1 MTIRFQLLLFVITGY
16 LLVIAV
22 FLFSIIQRDK
32 VQEETSAESLVILY
46 ESAWY
51 QNYNNNYEFMSKW
64 IPNIGENGN
73 IWDPYDETFIDE
85 IEQVGNFSNPIVN
98 SIKNRSIGDLQYI
111 MELVFEEELDE
122 GSLSF
127 IMAYFPN
134 SQRFYCGSS
143 LDLFG
148 IDACSP
154 QAKPEFI
161 DSINRF
167 ISDSSERPR
176 QNIINIFD
184 VENNKA
190 STLNQI
196 YSFPIKINQETIAII
211 ILGIDIRKTLEI
223 FEDEY
228 EVRTAI
234 KIPTGYVSLEN
245 DYSSDNSDLVSR
257 YNINNYSE
265 TINAAENLFLENGSR
280 TSLKVDNLGNSL
292 TFIPLSS
299 YLSSD
304 KAQLFIIKDEKL
316 SIETSNDILNRS
328 FVIVT
333 ITILLIIS
341 LTTFIN
347 YRTFGGITRAIGVL
361 NGLTK
366 GDHSQKM
373 PKRSGIL
380 SSEKDEVGQLSN
392 ALLRYRDH
400 LLEMEEIREE
410 QAKRRKERDNVIIQ
424 KMSFLADRL
433 EGDAKILILED
444 IKKMQAL
451 AKKGDGASTEDA
463 SVELMSLAFARMSD
477 EVNSLIS
484 ARTKEMETS
493 RDEARDA
500 NAEKTRFFANMSHE
514 LRTPLNAIL
523 GYGEML
529 EEDCEDLGYDD
540 LLPDLRKITSAGSH
554 LLSLINNILD
564 ISKIEAGRMELY
576 LTNFDIESMIDT
588 IKDVTGP
595 LAIKNENNF
604 TINLTDNIGKMNQD
618 ETKIRQC
625 LTNFLS
631 NSFKFTSKGNV
642 ELKVD
647 TFILNEIEMIRF
659 AVIDDGEGMSEEGL
673 SKVFKEY
680 EQAERSTSAK
690 HGGTGLGLPIT
701 KKLAEMMGG
710 DVEVMSELGKGSQF
724 TLYVPRYS
732 PEQEDLD
739 IELIDFDKL
748 TEQEKI
754 IVLIDDD
761 VDMHEL
767 IRRTVTKIGLTLVGA
782 TDGEKGMQI
791 VREVKPKLLLLDVL
805 MPGRDGWSI
814 LKECKTDPDLKDMSI
829 IMVSQMEQDKLSK
842 SLGADDYMTKPIN
855 RDLFLERV
863 KNLMTSSTSNN
874 GKVLIVDDDKDTREI
889 LSRIL
894 DDNGW
899 ISITAKDGKDG
910 LEKLK
915 ENPSLIVLDLEMPR
929 MDGFEFLDE
938 YMNTYSINDRKPIL
952 VYSGKDLNEV
962 QIDQLNKN
970 VAALIK
976 KDEVS
981 MQELS
986 KVVKNIYNKEEVSI
1000 NK

>member
-16 LLVIAV
+16 LLVIGV

-64 IPNIGENGN
+64 IPNIGENGI

-98 SIKNRSIGDLQYI
+98 GIKNRSIGDLQYI

-134 SQRFYCGSS
+134 NQRFYCGSS

-161 DSINRF
+161 DSLSRF

-184 VENNKA
+184 VENNKS

-265 TINAAENLFLENGSR
+265 SINIAENLFLENGSR

-316 SIETSNDILNRS
+316 SIETSNNILNRS
-328 FVIVT
+328 FAIVT

-410 QAKRRKERDNVIIQ
+410 QAKRRNERDNVIIQ

-463 SVELMSLAFARMSD
+463 SVELMSLAFTRMSD

-604 TINLTDNIGKMNQD
+604 VINLTDNIGKMKQD

-673 SKVFKEY
+673 NKVFKEY

-710 DVEVMSELGKGSQF
+710 DVEVKSELGNGSQF

-739 IELIDFDKL
+739 IELINFDKL

-855 RDLFLERV
+855 RELFLERV
-863 KNLMTSSTSNN
+863 KNLMTNSKVNN
-874 GKVLIVDDDKDTREI
+874 GKVLIIDDDKDTREI

-894 DDNGW
+894 DDSGW
-899 ISITAKDGKDG
+899 VSITAKDGKDG

-938 YMNTYSINDRKPIL
+938 YMNNYSINNRKPIL
-952 VYSGKDLNEV
+952 VYSGKDLSEV

-986 KVVKNIYNKEEVSI
+986 NVVKNIYKKEEVSI

>member
-328 FVIVT
+328 FAIVT

-710 DVEVMSELGKGSQF
+710 DVEVKSELGKGSQF

-739 IELIDFDKL
+739 IELINFDKL

-855 RDLFLERV
+855 RELFLERV
-863 KNLMTSSTSNN
+863 KNLMINSSSNN

-938 YMNTYSINDRKPIL
+938 YMNTYSINERKPIL

-986 KVVKNIYNKEEVSI
+986 NVVKDIYNKEEVSI

>member
-1 MTIRFQLLLFVITGY
+1 
-16 LLVIAV
+16 
-22 FLFSIIQRDK
+22 
-32 VQEETSAESLVILY
+32 
-46 ESAWY
+46 
-51 QNYNNNYEFMSKW
+51 
-64 IPNIGENGN
+64 
-73 IWDPYDETFIDE
+73 
-85 IEQVGNFSNPIVN
+85 
-98 SIKNRSIGDLQYI
+98 
-111 MELVFEEELDE
+111 
-122 GSLSF
+122 
-127 IMAYFPN
+127 
-134 SQRFYCGSS
+134 
-143 LDLFG
+143 
-148 IDACSP
+148 
-154 QAKPEFI
+154 
-161 DSINRF
+161 
-167 ISDSSERPR
+167 
-176 QNIINIFD
+176 
-184 VENNKA
+184 
-190 STLNQI
+190 
-196 YSFPIKINQETIAII
+196 
-211 ILGIDIRKTLEI
+211 
-223 FEDEY
+223 
-228 EVRTAI
+228 
-234 KIPTGYVSLEN
+234 
-245 DYSSDNSDLVSR
+245 
-257 YNINNYSE
+257 
-265 TINAAENLFLENGSR
+265 
-280 TSLKVDNLGNSL
+280 
-292 TFIPLSS
+292 
-299 YLSSD
+299 
-304 KAQLFIIKDEKL
+304 
-316 SIETSNDILNRS
+316 
-328 FVIVT
+328 
-333 ITILLIIS
+333 
-341 LTTFIN
+341 
-347 YRTFGGITRAIGVL
+347 
-361 NGLTK
+361 
-366 GDHSQKM
+366 
-373 PKRSGIL
+373 
-380 SSEKDEVGQLSN
+380 
-392 ALLRYRDH
+392 
-400 LLEMEEIREE
+400 MEEIREE

-595 LAIKNENNF
+595 LSIKNENNF
-604 TINLTDNIGKMNQD
+604 VVNITDNIGKMNQD

-855 RDLFLERV
+855 RELFLERV
-863 KNLMTSSTSNN
+863 KNLMTRSTSNN

-938 YMNTYSINDRKPIL
+938 YMNTYSINERKPIL
-952 VYSGKDLNEV
+952 VYSGKDLSEV

-986 KVVKNIYNKEEVSI
+986 NVVKDIYNKEEVSI

>member
-98 SIKNRSIGDLQYI
+98 GIKNRSIGDLQYI

-184 VENNKA
+184 VENNKS

-257 YNINNYSE
+257 YNINNYLE
-265 TINAAENLFLENGSR
+265 TINVAENLFLENGSR
-280 TSLKVDNLGNSL
+280 TSIKVDNLGNSI

-316 SIETSNDILNRS
+316 SIETSNNILNRS

-410 QAKRRKERDNVIIQ
+410 QAKRRNERDNVIIQ

>member
-410 QAKRRKERDNVIIQ
+410 QAKRRNERDNVIIQ

-595 LAIKNENNF
+595 LSIKNENNF
-604 TINLTDNIGKMNQD
+604 VVNITDNIGKMNQD

-938 YMNTYSINDRKPIL
+938 YMNTYSINERKPIL
-952 VYSGKDLNEV
+952 VYSGKDLSEV

-986 KVVKNIYNKEEVSI
+986 NVVKDIYNKEEVSI

>member
-1 MTIRFQLLLFVITGY
+1 
-16 LLVIAV
+16 
-22 FLFSIIQRDK
+22 
-32 VQEETSAESLVILY
+32 
-46 ESAWY
+46 
-51 QNYNNNYEFMSKW
+51 
-64 IPNIGENGN
+64 
-73 IWDPYDETFIDE
+73 
-85 IEQVGNFSNPIVN
+85 
-98 SIKNRSIGDLQYI
+98 
-111 MELVFEEELDE
+111 
-122 GSLSF
+122 
-127 IMAYFPN
+127 
-134 SQRFYCGSS
+134 
-143 LDLFG
+143 
-148 IDACSP
+148 
-154 QAKPEFI
+154 
-161 DSINRF
+161 
-167 ISDSSERPR
+167 
-176 QNIINIFD
+176 
-184 VENNKA
+184 
-190 STLNQI
+190 
-196 YSFPIKINQETIAII
+196 
-211 ILGIDIRKTLEI
+211 
-223 FEDEY
+223 
-228 EVRTAI
+228 
-234 KIPTGYVSLEN
+234 
-245 DYSSDNSDLVSR
+245 
-257 YNINNYSE
+257 
-265 TINAAENLFLENGSR
+265 
-280 TSLKVDNLGNSL
+280 
-292 TFIPLSS
+292 
-299 YLSSD
+299 
-304 KAQLFIIKDEKL
+304 
-316 SIETSNDILNRS
+316 
-328 FVIVT
+328 
-333 ITILLIIS
+333 
-341 LTTFIN
+341 
-347 YRTFGGITRAIGVL
+347 
-361 NGLTK
+361 
-366 GDHSQKM
+366 
-373 PKRSGIL
+373 
-380 SSEKDEVGQLSN
+380 
-392 ALLRYRDH
+392 
-400 LLEMEEIREE
+400 
-410 QAKRRKERDNVIIQ
+410 
-424 KMSFLADRL
+424 
-433 EGDAKILILED
+433 
-444 IKKMQAL
+444 
-451 AKKGDGASTEDA
+451 
-463 SVELMSLAFARMSD
+463 
-477 EVNSLIS
+477 
-484 ARTKEMETS
+484 
-493 RDEARDA
+493 
-500 NAEKTRFFANMSHE
+500 
-514 LRTPLNAIL
+514 
-523 GYGEML
+523 
-529 EEDCEDLGYDD
+529 
-540 LLPDLRKITSAGSH
+540 
-554 LLSLINNILD
+554 
-564 ISKIEAGRMELY
+564 
-576 LTNFDIESMIDT
+576 
-588 IKDVTGP
+588 
-595 LAIKNENNF
+595 
-604 TINLTDNIGKMNQD
+604 
-618 ETKIRQC
+618 
-625 LTNFLS
+625 
-631 NSFKFTSKGNV
+631 
-642 ELKVD
+642 
-647 TFILNEIEMIRF
+647 MIRF

-938 YMNTYSINDRKPIL
+938 YMNTYSINERKPIL
-952 VYSGKDLNEV
+952 VYSGKDLSEV

-986 KVVKNIYNKEEVSI
+986 NVVKDIYNKEEVSI